1 MYRQAHFRED
11 RPKEL
16 HALIRRHPLGLLI
29 TAEGGLDANP
39 IPFSLAQG
47 PDGGD
52 LLRAHLPRSN
62 DQVAA
67 LRSGGETL
75 VSFRGPEAYVSP
87 GWYATKAEHG
97 KVVPTWNYAVV
108 QAWGRPTI
116 IEDAA
121 WIMAQIE
128 ALTAQQEGGRA
139 EPWAVSD
146 APADFTA
153 KLIRTLVGLEIAI
166 DRIEGKWKVSQNQ
179 PEANRRGVVTGLRQE
194 APADPMAALV
204 AERGGIS

>member
-1 MYRQAHFRED
+1 MYRQPHFRED
-11 RPKEL
+11 RPEEL
-16 HALIRRHPLGLLI
+16 RTLIRHYPLGLLI

-39 IPFSLAQG
+39 VPFTLARG
-47 PDGGD
+47 PDGRD
-52 LLRAHLPRSN
+52 LLRAHLPKGN

-67 LRSGGETL
+67 LRSGAEAL

-108 QAWGRPTI
+108 QAWGRPAI
-116 IEDAA
+116 IEDPD

-128 ALTAQQEGGRA
+128 ALTTQQEGDRA
-139 EPWAVSD
+139 EPWAVAD

-153 KLIRTLVGLEIAI
+153 KLIGVLVGLEIPI

-179 PEANRRGVVTGLRQE
+179 PEANRRSVVEGLRQDH
-194 APADPMAALV
+194 PSDPMATLV